1 MATHILRLIPDK
13 EALLDIRGKTI
24 LVIGGAGLIGS
35 HVVEELLK
43 EDIGEVIIYDNFCRG
58 LYTNIE
64 NALKDPRCRVFEIG
78 GDILQAD
85 ILDAA
90 MQEADGVIHLAA
102 LWLLQ
107 CHEYPR
113 AAFDVNI
120 RGTFNVLEA
129 CAAHKIERLVYSS
142 SASVYGDAV
151 EEPMTED
158 HPYNNWTFYGAT
170 KIAGEHM
177 FKAYHRRY
185 GQNGVG
191 LRYMNVYGPR
201 QDYRGT
207 YIAVMMK
214 ILDNI
219 DKGIAPVVFGDG
231 SQAYD
236 FIYVGDTARAN
247 VCALKS
253 DVPFGFY
260 NVGRGIKTSI
270 KELTEIILKI
280 TESDLPIQYEPAGQT
295 FVTNRVGD
303 PERALQ
309 DLKFKWT
316 VDLEDGLR
324 RLIQWRQSHIQQVAH
339 RRNQVN

>member
-1 MATHILRLIPDK
+1 MNINGSK
-13 EALLDIRGKTI
+13 I

-43 EDIGEVIIYDNFCRG
+43 EDIKEVIIYDNFCRG
-58 LYTNIE
+58 TYE
-64 NALKDPRCRVFEIG
+64 NVERALKDFRCSIFEIG
-78 GDILQAD
+78 GDILQTD
-85 ILDAA
+85 ILNSIMKESDA
-90 MQEADGVIHLAA
+90 VIHLAA

-107 CHEYPR
+107 CREYPR

-129 CAAHKIERLVYSS
+129 CVANNIKRLVYSS

-151 EEPMTED
+151 EESMTED

-177 FKAYHRRY
+177 LKSFYKRY
-185 GQNGVG
+185 GLEGVG

-201 QDYRGT
+201 QDYKGA

-214 ILDNI
+214 ILDNL
-219 DKGIAPVVFGDG
+219 DKGLSPVVYGDG

-236 FIYVGDTARAN
+236 FIAVEDVARAN

-280 TESDLPIQYEPAGQT
+280 TGSDLPIQYEPAGQT
-295 FVTNRVGD
+295 FVTNRVGN
-303 PERALQ
+303 PVAAER
-309 DLKFKWT
+309 DLGFKWT
-316 VDLEDGLR
+316 IDLEEGLK
-324 RLIQWRQSHIQQVAH
+324 RLVKWRKINMEEVEKKRGKAEIL
-339 RRNQVN
+339 RLKGENM

>member
-1 MATHILRLIPDK
+1 M
-13 EALLDIRGKTI
+13 DIRGKRI
-24 LVIGGAGLIGS
+24 LVAGGAGLIGS

-43 EDIGEVIIYDNFCRG
+43 EDVSEVIVYDNFCRG
-58 LYTNIE
+58 TIE
-64 NALKDPRCRVFEIG
+64 NLEKSLQDSRCRIFEIG
-78 GDILQAD
+78 GDILQTD

-90 MQEADGVIHLAA
+90 IKGVDGVIHLAA

-129 CAAHKIERLVYSS
+129 CVSNNIRRLVYSS

-151 EEPMTED
+151 EEIMGED

-177 FKAYHRRY
+177 LKAYHKRY
-185 GQNGVG
+185 GLEGVG
-191 LRYMNVYGPR
+191 LRYMNVYGAR

-207 YIAVMMK
+207 YVAVMMK

-219 DKGIAPVVFGDG
+219 DRGIPPVVFGDG

-236 FIYVGDTARAN
+236 FIYVSDVARAN

-253 DVPFGFY
+253 NMPFGFY

-270 KELTEIILKI
+270 RELTELILKI
-280 TESDLPIQYEPAGQT
+280 TGSDLPIHYEPEGQT

-303 PERALQ
+303 PSAAER
-309 DLKFKWT
+309 DLGFTWS
-316 VDLEDGLR
+316 VELEDGLKRLVEWR
-324 RLIQWRQSHIQQVAH
+324 RSHIEQVDKS
-339 RRNQVN
+339 RRKVKAER